1 MTATTTA
8 TPAKPTAHGSLHS
21 RITAAGSLIALG
33 IVYGDIGTS
42 PLYTVRGVFVNR
54 PVTEDLV
61 LGTISAIIWTLTLL
75 TTVKYVF
82 IAMRADNHGEGG
94 ILSLYAL
101 LRRLKLRWL
110 YLPAIIGAAALLADS
125 IITPPISVSSAIE
138 GLRVLQP
145 NLNTVPIVLVIL
157 LGLFTFQ
164 QFGTAIIGKLFGP
177 VMLVFFSLLAVL
189 GGRYLVQE
197 PSILRALNPYYAVH
211 MLTQL
216 PGAFWLLGSIF
227 LCSTGAEALYADM
240 GHVGRR
246 NIYVSWVFV
255 KICLVLNYLGQGAW
269 LLQHLGAPL
278 GEHNLF
284 FEMIPAW
291 GLLPAIGLCALA
303 TIIASQ
309 ALISGSYTLL
319 IEALRLNFWPKVKVS
334 YPTELRGQAY
344 VPSLNWIL
352 CAGCIGVVLHFRE
365 SSKMEAAFGLAVTI
379 TMLMTTIL
387 LAYYLRLRRVSPLWI
402 GLLLVTY
409 FTVEGSFLAANLRK
423 FPQGGWLSVLL
434 GALLL
439 LVMVSWIQGRRLG
452 MGFAKYV
459 PLADWLPLLQK
470 LSNDESV
477 PKFATNLV
485 YLTDSPDPK
494 LIENAIMHSIFR
506 KSPKRADVYYLLHI
520 VTTDEPYT
528 KTYHAEIVL
537 PGDLVRID
545 FNLGFR
551 VDHAINYMFRQ
562 VVTDLVHAGEIDITS
577 RYASLRD
584 GKQVGDFQFVILN
597 RTLPYAQALSG
608 WQRLV
613 ARISGA
619 LRWLGASQQQS
630 FGLDNSSVTVEN
642 VPLHTPE
649 RPELALQRT

>member
-1 MTATTTA
+1 MTVTPTTA
-8 TPAKPTAHGSLHS
+8 PTSPTSHSTLHH

-54 PVTEDLV
+54 PVTQDVV

-110 YLPAIIGAAALLADS
+110 YLPAIIGGAALLADS

-157 LGLFTFQ
+157 VGLFACQ

-177 VMLVFFSLLAVL
+177 VMLVFFSMLAVL

-246 NIYVSWVFV
+246 NIYVSWTFV

-269 LLQHLGAPL
+269 LLQHLGPPL

-309 ALISGSYTLL
+309 ALISGSYTLI

-334 YPTELRGQAY
+334 YPTDLRGQAY

-352 CAGCIGVVLHFRE
+352 CAGCLGVVLHFRE

-402 GLLLVTY
+402 GLLLLTY
-409 FTVEGSFLAANLRK
+409 FTVEGSFLVANLRK

-439 LVMVSWIQGRRLG
+439 LVMLSWIQGRRLG
-452 MGFAKYV
+452 QGFAKYV

-470 LSNDESV
+470 LSHDESV

-494 LIENAIMHSIFR
+494 QVENAIIHSIFR
-506 KSPKRADVYYLLHI
+506 KSPKRADIYYLLHV

-528 KTYHAEIVL
+528 KTYHAEVVL
-537 PGDLVRID
+537 PDDLVRID
-545 FNLGFR
+545 FHLGFR

-562 VVTDLVHAGEIDITS
+562 VVTDLVKAGEIDITS

-584 GKQVGDFQFVILN
+584 EKQVGDFQFVILN

-613 ARISGA
+613 ARIAGA

-630 FGLDNSSVTVEN
+630 FGLDNSSLTIEN